1 MSDCSSVCA
10 PVCPISEPGQAPAPR
25 RFRGLVWP
33 ACGRQNGVPAEAQ
46 RQRVRW
52 GEEEQQNERVFALLG
67 GNERY
72 GACDDEAQ
80 GEDGKKAGR
89 KPRRFIA
96 PGLSL
101 LPAVRAVS
109 EGMV

>member
-1 MSDCSSVCA
+1 MFG
-10 PVCPISEPGQAPAPR
+10 P
-25 RFRGLVWP
+25 LVADKMGP
-33 ACGRQNGVPAEAQ
+33 PAEAQ

-80 GEDGKKAGR
+80 GKDGKKAGR

-109 EGMV
+109 ENVV

>member
-1 MSDCSSVCA
+1 MACLA
-10 PVCPISEPGQAPAPR
+10 
-25 RFRGLVWP
+25 RFR
-33 ACGRQNGVPAEAQ
+33 ASI
-46 RQRVRW
+46 
-52 GEEEQQNERVFALLG
+52 
-67 GNERY
+67 
-72 GACDDEAQ
+72 EAQ

-109 EGMV
+109 EDVV